1 MFTGIVE
8 EAGEVV
14 AAREEDGGRR
24 LRVACD
30 EVGEDLQHGQSISVS
45 GVCLTVEEYGAHDAD
60 ADAGAT
66 AWFETFLAA
75 ETVERT
81 YLDAVA
87 PGDRVNLERAMPA
100 DGRLDGH
107 VVQGHVDCTTEVVD
121 VREVGER
128 EARSASDGPDG
139 DHPSGGW
146 TFEFTVPPGYGKYIP
161 EKGSVALDGISL
173 TVAERFEDTFTVAII
188 PTTHDLTNFR
198 DKASGDPVH
207 VEIDVLARYAE
218 RLLADRERAEVPVQ
232 GVDGSGVGVERGQ

>member
-60 ADAGAT
+60 ADDGAT

-107 VVQGHVDCTTEVVD
+107 VVQGHVDCTTEITD
-121 VREVGER
+121 VRQVGE
-128 EARSASDGPDG
+128 D
-139 DHPSGGW
+139 W
-146 TFEFTVPPGYGKYIP
+146 TFEFAAPAGYGQYVA
-161 EKGSVALDGISL
+161 EKGSIALDGISL